1 MQILDIVVYSHD
13 GRQRVLSLKPGQV
26 NIITGASKTG
36 KSALVD
42 IVDYCFGAGECRVPE
57 GPIRRSVSWFGLRF
71 ELDSGEAFI
80 ARRCPGPAAA
90 SSEDCFV
97 DVGDQV
103 VIPEYSGLRQTTN
116 TRGLGALLTG
126 WGGIKDYIH
135 EPAQG
140 QSRPPLTVTIR
151 HALALC
157 FQPQDE
163 IIRRQQ
169 LFHGAADNF
178 IAQALRDTLPYLL
191 GAVDDEYINKREQ
204 LRRLR
209 RRLRQSERQLNEL
222 SSLRGEGVTKALTL
236 LAEARNVGLSASLA
250 STWEE
255 AVPALREV
263 AETPGTSID
272 IEISDEAEYH
282 RLSDERN
289 RLRSQLRRL
298 QDEIAAA
305 KAFEHDTSGFSREAS
320 EQRARLMSIGI
331 FEGTEQSHACPFCA
345 QDLREATDLPEMSE
359 LREALTEI
367 SSRLDTVSRASP
379 QIERAI
385 AELESKLQSVQ
396 ANLVRNRSEMEAVRT
411 ESDRVQQLR
420 DEASRRAHTMG
431 RISLYLESLPELPDS
446 QALER
451 EAERLREQ
459 CESLED
465 ELSEGRVKE
474 RIDSITSILSQQMS
488 GWART
493 LDLEHSGSPLRLDL
507 KKLTIVADTA
517 DGPVPMDRMGSGENW
532 VGYHLIGHL
541 ALHRWF
547 VDRGRPVPRFL
558 FLDQP
563 SQIYFPPETDMDV
576 DELISSVSENDR
588 EAVSRMFRFVFK
600 IVQEVAPQFQVVIT
614 EHADINQD
622 WFQEAV
628 TERWRQGLKLVPPD
642 WPRNA

>member
-26 NIITGASKTG
+26 NIITGTSKTG

-57 GPIRRSVSWFGLRF
+57 GPIRRSVSWFGLRL
-71 ELDSGEAFI
+71 ELASGEAFI

-116 TRGLGALLTG
+116 TRGLGALLTS

-140 QSRPPLTVTIR
+140 QSRQPLTVTIR

-320 EQRARLMSIGI
+320 EQRARLMSIEI

-345 QDLREATDLPEMSE
+345 HDLREATDLPEMSE

-367 SSRLDTVSRASP
+367 SSRLDTVPRASP

-396 ANLVRNRSEMEAVRT
+396 ANLVRNCSEMEAVRP
-411 ESDRVQQLR
+411 
-420 DEASRRAHTMG
+420 
-431 RISLYLESLPELPDS
+431 Y
-446 QALER
+446 
-451 EAERLREQ
+451 
-459 CESLED
+459 
-465 ELSEGRVKE
+465 
-474 RIDSITSILSQQMS
+474 
-488 GWART
+488 
-493 LDLEHSGSPLRLDL
+493 
-507 KKLTIVADTA
+507 
-517 DGPVPMDRMGSGENW
+517 VP
-532 VGYHLIGHL
+532 I
-541 ALHRWF
+541 
-547 VDRGRPVPRFL
+547 
-558 FLDQP
+558 
-563 SQIYFPPETDMDV
+563 
-576 DELISSVSENDR
+576 
-588 EAVSRMFRFVFK
+588 
-600 IVQEVAPQFQVVIT
+600 
-614 EHADINQD
+614 
-622 WFQEAV
+622 
-628 TERWRQGLKLVPPD
+628 
-642 WPRNA
+642 